1 MKFASMRGRTG
12 RKRRDRAWRNAVRL
26 ALGAA
31 LAGAVLVGPGQA
43 LEVDRGGDFTFD
55 IRNHTD
61 MRKVGELSGIT
72 IKRDIPARVG
82 LIECARWAR
91 RFGVRPYEAVV
102 SGTLPNRRLRV
113 WICAGN
119 ADNRL
124 LSETYCKQMGM
135 RYVRHDGP
143 VVTCRFREE
152 T

>member
-1 MKFASMRGRTG
+1 MRELAGR
-12 RKRRDRAWRNAVRL
+12 RSRHRSWRSVACL

-31 LAGAVLVGPGQA
+31 LSAAVVVGPGRA
-43 LEVDRGGDFTFD
+43 LEMDRGGDFTFD
-55 IRNHTD
+55 IRNHKD

-72 IKRDIPARVG
+72 IKRDIPPRVG

-91 RFGVRPYEAVV
+91 RFGVRPYAAVV
-102 SGTLPNRRLRV
+102 SGTLPDRRLRV
-113 WICAGN
+113 WICAGD

-124 LSETYCKQMGM
+124 LSQTYCKQMGM
-135 RYVRHDGP
+135 RYVHHDGP